1 MVIIN
6 LLTQLLMRHK
16 NQIYRTQAPITK
28 MAKKNPYLNPKQL
41 PADFDTKE

>member
-16 NQIYRTQAPITK
+16 NQICRTPTPITK
-28 MAKKNPYLNPKQL
+28 TVKKNPHLGPKQL
-41 PADFDTKE
+41 PANFDIKE